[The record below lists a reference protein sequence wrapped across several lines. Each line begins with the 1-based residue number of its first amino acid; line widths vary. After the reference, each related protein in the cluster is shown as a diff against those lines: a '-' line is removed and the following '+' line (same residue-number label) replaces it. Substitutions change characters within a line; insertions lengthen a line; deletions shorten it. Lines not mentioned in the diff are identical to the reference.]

1 LPRSPP
7 ESGASE
13 AVRPVVAP
21 PLNTTHRYES
31 NVVDIYVLEC
41 EGGKFY
47 VGKTTNGERR
57 LKQHISGQGAEWT
70 KMHKPKR
77 IVDYYKNASD
87 SDEKKVFEGMVK
99 KHGASKVR
107 GSYFTKRKAS
117 RKEIRTLEE
126 KVGLGTSKKRTSTSK
141 KTRSRKTTSSAK
153 NSSKPKKPKS
163 KYNFIATGYKED
175 EYGRIVPK
183 TPSDYARGRPI
194 SPRRKKSPSKKKTS
208 TASKKKATTTRK
220 RKSTTKKASS
230 ASKKKSTSVGKRTS
244 SKSKAV
250 TSSKSRSS
258 RSSKSSMRKY
268 SGYRRR

>member
-1 LPRSPP
+1 M
-7 ESGASE
+7 
-13 AVRPVVAP
+13 
-21 PLNTTHRYES
+21 
-31 NVVDIYVLEC
+31 VDIYVLEC

-126 KVGLGTSKKRTSTSK
+126 KVGLGTSKKRTSASK
-141 KTRSRKTTSSAK
+141 KTLSRKTTSTAK
-153 NSSKPKKPKS
+153 KSSKPKKPKS
-163 KYNFIATGYKED
+163 KYNFIATGYK
-175 EYGRIVPK
+175 
-183 TPSDYARGRPI
+183 
-194 SPRRKKSPSKKKTS
+194 
-208 TASKKKATTTRK
+208 
-220 RKSTTKKASS
+220 
-230 ASKKKSTSVGKRTS
+230 
-244 SKSKAV
+244 
-250 TSSKSRSS
+250 
-258 RSSKSSMRKY
+258 
-268 SGYRRR
+268 